1 MFDTLRR
8 LRLFWTGER
17 MNTAE
22 GKKLVQIIG
31 AICALIGNQ
40 RPAIGLAFALAELAQ
55 TPEQV
60 QKIADA
66 AARIIERKEQG
77 AENEAS

>member
-1 MFDTLRR
+1 MTDRQL
-8 LRLFWTGER
+8 
-17 MNTAE
+17 
-22 GKKLVQIIG
+22 KILVQIIG
-31 AICALIGNQ
+31 ANCSLIGNEK
-40 RPAIGLAFALAELAQ
+40 PAVGLAYALAELAK

-77 AENEAS
+77 GENEAS